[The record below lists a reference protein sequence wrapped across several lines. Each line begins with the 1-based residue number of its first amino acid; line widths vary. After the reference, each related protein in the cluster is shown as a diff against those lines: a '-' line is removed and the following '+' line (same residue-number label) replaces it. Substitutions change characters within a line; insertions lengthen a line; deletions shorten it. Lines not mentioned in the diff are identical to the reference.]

1 MEIYYVYSKAPK
13 KRRELEEVVCE
24 LKSLLDV
31 ADFPTGENIP
41 VRACGT
47 RFVCHKVH
55 ALERILDKFG
65 AYLHHLIALSESPST
80 KSSDREVLLANGAI
94 VGYC

>member
-1 MEIYYVYSKAPK
+1 MCIQRHLKNVGNL
-13 KRRELEEVVCE
+13 RRLFVN
-24 LKSLLDV
+24 
-31 ADFPTGENIP
+31 TGENIP
-41 VRACGT
+41 LRACGT